1 MTTQEKYINPF
12 TDFGFKKLF
21 GSEPNKNLL
30 MSFLNEILK
39 LNIVELTYKKTE
51 HLGASDLDRKVIF
64 DLYCQNEAGERFI
77 VELQK
82 ARQSFFKDRSIFY
95 ATFPIQEQAEKGDW
109 NYELNAVY
117 TVAILDFCFDDEYK
131 NDLKVSVKLMDEHK
145 KRVFYDKLT
154 FLYLQ
159 MPNFQ
164 KSENELETLEDKW
177 LYLIRNLHKLQNR
190 PARLQ
195 ERVFAQAFETA
206 ELAKLDATERT
217 AYEDSLKYY
226 RDVKNSLDTAKEEGR
241 EEGREEG
248 IEIGKEIGIEIGA
261 ERTKI
266 QGLLKALER
275 GKLTIEEI
283 AEDFDVPIVFVLK
296 IKNKEID

>member
-21 GSEPNKNLL
+21 GSEPNKDLL

-64 DLYCQNEAGERFI
+64 DLYCENEAGEKFI

-82 ARQSFFKDRSIFY
+82 ARQSFFKDRSLFY

-117 TVAILDFCFDDEYK
+117 TVAILDFCFEDENR
-131 NDLKVSVKLMDEHK
+131 NDLKMSVKLMDEHR

-159 MPNFQ
+159 MPNFR

-177 LYLIRNLHKLQNR
+177 LYLLKNLHKLQNR

-195 ERVFAQAFETA
+195 EKVFTKAFETA
-206 ELAKLDATERT
+206 ELAKLNDSERT

-241 EEGREEG
+241 EEGRLETTIKG
-248 IEIGKEIGIEIGA
+248 I
-261 ERTKI
+261 
-266 QGLLKALER
+266 QKALQR
-275 GKLTIEEI
+275 GKLTVAEI
-283 AEDFDVPIVFVLK
+283 AEDFDMPLEFVQK
-296 IKNKEID
+296 VKNQEI

>member
-30 MSFLNEILK
+30 VSFLNEILK
-39 LNIVELTYKKTE
+39 LDIVELTYKKTE

-64 DLYCQNEAGERFI
+64 DLYCENEQGEKFI

-109 NYELNAVY
+109 NYELKAVY
-117 TVAILDFCFDDEYK
+117 TVAILDFCFEDQFKD
-131 NDLKVSVKLMDEHK
+131 DLKVEVQLKDK
-145 KRVFYDKLT
+145 AQNRVFYEKLT

-177 LYLIRNLHKLQNR
+177 LYLLKNLHKLQNR
-190 PARLQ
+190 PVRLQ
-195 ERVFAQAFETA
+195 ERVFAQAFDTA

-248 IEIGKEIGIEIGA
+248 IEIGKELGIEIATIKG
-261 ERTKI
+261 I
-266 QGLLKALER
+266 QKALAQDKFSLEDIA
-275 GKLTIEEI
+275 TI
-283 AEDFDVPIVFVLK
+283 FDVSVEFILK
-296 IKNKEID
+296 IKNGEV

>member
-21 GSEPNKNLL
+21 GSEPNKDLL

-39 LNIVELTYKKTE
+39 LNIVELNYKKTE

-64 DLYCQNEAGERFI
+64 DLYCENEQGEKFI

-82 ARQSFFKDRSIFY
+82 ARQSFFKDRSLFY
-95 ATFPIQEQAEKGDW
+95 STFPIQEQAEKGDW
-109 NYELNAVY
+109 NYELKAVY
-117 TVAILDFCFDDEYK
+117 TVAILDFCFEDENR
-131 NDLKVSVKLMDEHK
+131 NDLKVSVKLMDEYR

-159 MPNFQ
+159 MPNFR

-195 ERVFAQAFETA
+195 EKVFMKAFETA
-206 ELAKLDATERT
+206 EVAKLDPTERT

-226 RDVKNSLDTAKEEGR
+226 RDVKNSLDTAKEEG
-241 EEGREEG
+241 
-248 IEIGKEIGIEIGA
+248 IEIGKELGREEAKIKGI
-261 ERTKI
+261 
-266 QGLLKALER
+266 QKALKQNILSVEQ
-275 GKLTIEEI
+275 I
-283 AEDFDVPIVFVLK
+283 ATVFDVSSSWVQE
-296 IKNKEID
+296 IKNKGI